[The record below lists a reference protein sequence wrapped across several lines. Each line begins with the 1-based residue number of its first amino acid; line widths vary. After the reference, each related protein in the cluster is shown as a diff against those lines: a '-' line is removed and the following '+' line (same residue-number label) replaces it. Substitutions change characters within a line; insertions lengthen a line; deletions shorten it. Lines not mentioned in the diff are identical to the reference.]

1 MAKPP
6 QKFSLQSLAKAL
18 RNLNLAQKGLLFIAI
33 PMVLQLAFTIFMAR
47 IVDRSQTVAQFEY
60 RSKTVIGNIN
70 WLMVA
75 LSFAGKYALEYRI
88 SHKQAAKNLAY
99 FWIGR
104 LDIASKDLKALPQK
118 DKVSLQIEEDFA
130 KSVDKIRNQIV
141 SVLNTPIDEKLDL
154 ASSELI
160 SDATQKLW
168 DDMLLKR
175 SKLLMQERKE
185 FSVNMQD
192 LPAVRNQLTLV
203 TQGAVLLTL
212 GLTFYLVYV
221 FNVQIAKRLGLLSD
235 NTIRL
240 SKGMPLNEPQLGTD
254 EIANLDAFFRKMA
267 DELTASKLEL
277 ELSEERLRNLIENLP
292 IGLLTLNEQL
302 NIQSINARASE
313 MFLTPAKEAVSVGVK
328 SLIPSIPQ
336 TFMNEAREMQPSAED
351 QSTHLDVETINAV
364 GKRMFLELTLKANQF
379 RDENV
384 RLLTINDITERK
396 NMEQLRED
404 FLNMVTH
411 DLRSPLASIGL
422 THQLLLR
429 SAYGDL
435 SEKAKDKLEKAER
448 NVERLIRLINDLL
461 DFEKMRAGSIELST
475 REMNSDA
482 LVALSVESVAALSEQ
497 KQIKIVLPKDTC
509 RFVADEGRLVQ
520 VLTNL
525 LGNAIKFSEPGQE
538 IKIAVREKNRVVEF
552 RVEDSGRGIPKEKRE
567 AIFEKYKQVRTEDY
581 TEKGGTGLGLPICKL
596 IVEMHGGTIGVESE
610 VGKGSTFFFKIP
622 RDGNVLDVSGGSGTG
637 E

>member
-60 RSKTVIGNIN
+60 RSKAVIGNIN

-88 SHKQAAKNLAY
+88 SHKQEAKNFAY
-99 FWIGR
+99 FWLGR
-104 LDIASKDLKALPQK
+104 LDLASKDLKALPQK
-118 DKVSLQIEEDFA
+118 DRVSLQIEEDFA
-130 KSVDKIRNQIV
+130 KSVGKIRNLIV
-141 SVLNTPIDEKLDL
+141 SVLDTPIDEKLDL

-168 DDMLLKR
+168 ENMLILR
-175 SKLLMQERKE
+175 SKLLLQERKDL
-185 FSVNMQD
+185 SVNMQD

-212 GLTFYLVYV
+212 GLTFYLVYI

-235 NTIRL
+235 NTVRL

-351 QSTHLDVETINAV
+351 QSTHLDVETVNAV

-429 SAYGDL
+429 SAYGEL

-497 KQIKIVLPKDTC
+497 KQIKIVLPKDNC

-525 LGNAIKFSEPGQE
+525 LGNAIKFSESGQE
-538 IKIAVREKNRVVEF
+538 IKIEVREKNRVVEF
-552 RVEDSGRGIPKEKRE
+552 RVVDFGRGIPKEKRE

>member
-1 MAKPP
+1 MARS
-6 QKFSLQSLAKAL
+6 SLQSLTEAL

-33 PMVLQLAFTIFMAR
+33 PMVLQLAFTLFMAG

-60 RSKTVIGNIN
+60 RSKAVIGNVN
-70 WLMVA
+70 WIMVSMAIASQQA
-75 LSFAGKYALEYRI
+75 LKYRI
-88 SHKQAAKNLAY
+88 LQKPDAKNTSYWWLA
-99 FWIGR
+99 R
-104 LDIASKDLKALPQK
+104 LDISLKELKTLPQK
-118 DKVSLQIEEDFA
+118 DAVATKIVDDFV
-130 KSVDKIRNQIV
+130 KSVEKIRAETKA
-141 SVLNTPIDEKLDL
+141 VLDANGNEKMDL
-154 ASSELI
+154 ASSQLLSE
-160 SDATQKLW
+160 DTEKLW
-168 DDMLLKR
+168 DNLMKARSGLL
-175 SKLLMQERKE
+175 LQERKDL
-185 FSVNMQD
+185 SVNMQD
-192 LPAVRNQLTLV
+192 LPNVRNQLTLL

-212 GLTFYLVYV
+212 GLTFYLVYI
-221 FNVQIAKRLGLLSD
+221 FNVQIAKRLGVLSD
-235 NTIRL
+235 NTVRL
-240 SKGMPLNEPQLGTD
+240 SKGMPLNEPQQGTD
-254 EIANLDAFFRKMA
+254 EIADLDAFFRRMA

-277 ELSEERLRNLIENLP
+277 ELSEQRLRNLIENLP

-302 NIQSINARASE
+302 NIQSINMRASE
-313 MFLTPAKEAVSVGVK
+313 MFLTPAKEAVSVGVRK
-328 SLIPSIPQ
+328 LIPNIPQ
-336 TFMNEAREMQPSAED
+336 TFLNEVQEIQPGEHEEAS
-351 QSTHLDVETINAV
+351 HLDVETINAV

-384 RLLTINDITERK
+384 RLLTISDITERK

-435 SEKAKDKLEKAER
+435 SDKAKDKLEKAER

-461 DFEKMRAGSIELST
+461 DFEKMRAGSIELTT

-482 LVALSVESVAALSEQ
+482 LIALSVESVAALADQ
-497 KQIKIVLPKDTC
+497 KQMKISLPQETC

-525 LGNAIKFSEPGQE
+525 LGNAIKFSEQGQE
-538 IKIAVREKNRVVEF
+538 IKIAVRIKDRIVEF
-552 RVEDSGRGIPKEKRE
+552 RVEDSGRGIPKEKRD

-622 RDGNVLDVSGGSGTG
+622 RDGNVLDISGGNRTG
-637 E
+637 V